1 MLDVHLYGHSI
12 QFTRSH
18 PKIDIDIHDRY
29 TIYIHIYIYIYIY
42 IYIHTHIYIYIHMY
56 IYVYIQK
63 GQTTQTTP
71 LTVLELGKKNRE
83 SSKRNYYIIS
93 SRVI

>member
-1 MLDVHLYGHSI
+1 
-12 QFTRSH
+12 
-18 PKIDIDIHDRY
+18 
-29 TIYIHIYIYIYIY
+29 
-42 IYIHTHIYIYIHMY
+42 MY